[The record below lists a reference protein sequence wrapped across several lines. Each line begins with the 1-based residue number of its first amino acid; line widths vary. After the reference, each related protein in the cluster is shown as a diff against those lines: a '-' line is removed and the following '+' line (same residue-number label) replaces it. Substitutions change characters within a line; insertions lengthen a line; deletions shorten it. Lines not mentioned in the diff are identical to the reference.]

1 MVNDAVDSHPLRLD
15 AETVVLLLHLRIV
28 RVLHLA
34 LVTLPIILTRAI
46 VQRRGLVHVIF
57 PLIVSVHYQVED
69 FQLLGH
75 RGREQEDAETVLAK
89 QEAEHEIKELLVLL
103 KV

>member
-1 MVNDAVDSHPLRLD
+1 M
-15 AETVVLLLHLRIV
+15 TY
-28 RVLHLA
+28 
-34 LVTLPIILTRAI
+34 I
-46 VQRRGLVHVIF
+46 VQCGWKLLR
-57 PLIVSVHYQVED
+57 
-69 FQLLGH
+69 LGH